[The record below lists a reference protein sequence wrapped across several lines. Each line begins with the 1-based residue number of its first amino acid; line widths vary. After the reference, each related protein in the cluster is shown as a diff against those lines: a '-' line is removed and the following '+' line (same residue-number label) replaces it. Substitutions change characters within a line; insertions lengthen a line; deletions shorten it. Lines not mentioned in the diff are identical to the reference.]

1 MADRFP
7 LIVNATS
14 RKIEELVAGDNLDL
28 TGNGISV
35 SGNTGN
41 TGQYLKVDS
50 GVVTWDNPGDV
61 YTTAVQSLENKTFLT
76 CIIDAA
82 SNILTN
88 IPNSSLAN
96 SSITVNGTQVALG
109 GSVTT
114 ADVDTT
120 YDLAADDGSTS
131 LTKKIQLTDNLGNT
145 DEIIVGVGS
154 PSSVPGGSNALN
166 LEVSRVNNVITFAG
180 TVVDSDTITTL
191 QAATGGQAQ
200 SGAMIFAGTG
210 GATVSQD
217 TGTKTIT
224 INSLND
230 DTITRFRGG
239 SGQVFNS
246 GDYTLLA
253 GSQVTISQAPN
264 PTTSDPEITISSV
277 DTITRVKGGVS
288 GSFQSGDISITGGSN
303 VTVSQVSNTIEIQSQ
318 NDDTITK
325 VASGSE
331 VLASG
336 NFRLKSAGA
345 TTLSQTTNSGTGE
358 IEIEISS
365 ANTDTGAT
373 LSAGEGILLA
383 SSEFSIK
390 NAPNLVDNRVSKWD
404 NTNAQFANS
413 IITDDGSTITINGDF
428 QVTGSNTIINT
439 TTLQVQDNTIEVRT
453 GNSITGGDGGLQV
466 NRTTDAN
473 GAVATFNRLEW
484 YEAGAYWRSFD
495 NGGIAKRLVTENEVQ
510 TLSNKTLN
518 APVMTGPTLGTA
530 TATTIN
536 GLSITATA
544 GSTFA
549 IADLKTVSINN
560 TLTFSGT
567 DGANINFGNGGGAGS
582 SVAFTS
588 NTLGTFAVT
597 TSTQLRGVVSDS
609 TGTGSL
615 VFAQNPVFLNSITT
629 SSNSLNV
636 FNTSVLSLNFAG
648 SATAIEIG
656 ASSGTTS
663 INNSLEVD
671 NNVILGSTIS
681 NTLLVNGVANFD
693 NADILIRNTGGFGI
707 GVGRGGGQVQTNTRV
722 GYATLASNQ
731 SGSQN
736 TAFGYSTL
744 QSVVSGA
751 SNTGVGYRA
760 LGSLDV
766 GSNNNAIGKDSQFN
780 NDTGIGNV
788 SIGNSSLENNTD
800 GDYNVCLGHY
810 AGYAMSGSGNV
821 LIGPATT
828 ENSTSSTYAAAS
840 SSGDN
845 QLVIGS
851 GVGTW
856 ITGNSAFDITLP
868 NDLRV
873 NGTATIDGDLIVQG
887 TTTSVNSNVVTI
899 DDKAIELAAVTNQTF
914 IANYTN
920 GSANI
925 TNINPK
931 FGLIPGMTIT
941 SPAGGATVT
950 GGTYIVTFDGVA
962 GTATLSNAITGATSD
977 STFIATGPTDLG
989 ADGGG
994 IIIKGTPVSGG
1005 GTGDKTIL
1013 YDHSR
1018 TDKYFVST
1026 ENFEIG
1032 TGKKFSIGNQLVL
1045 NSTDLGNSVV
1055 NSSLTSVGTLTSLDV
1070 DGPIVLGGRTIEKV
1084 FSNFSTQFNM
1094 NGSELPIQTA
1104 AANTLVGTTPT
1115 SPINTWDFNT
1125 ADPSGVTLQN
1135 GQSVTISVII
1145 DANTAAI
1152 YGDAC
1157 NVDGVAVS
1165 TGVKWSGGSPP
1176 IATTNTDILTF
1187 IIVKDTSGVTQVFG
1201 QGNTDFS

>member
-61 YTTAVQSLENKTFLT
+61 YTTLVQTIENKTFLT

-82 SNILTN
+82 SNTLTN
-88 IPNSSLAN
+88 IPNSSLSN

-114 ADVDTT
+114 ADIDTT
-120 YDLAADDGSTS
+120 YDLTAADGSTS
-131 LTKKIQLTDNLGNT
+131 LTKKIQLTDSNSNT
-145 DEIIVGVGS
+145 DEVIIGVGS

-166 LEVSRVNNVITFAG
+166 LEVSRVNNIITFAG
-180 TVVDSDTITTL
+180 TVVDSDTITTV

-264 PTTSDPEITISSV
+264 ASTSDPEITISSV
-277 DTITRVKGGVS
+277 DTITRVKGGGS
-288 GSFQSGDISITGGSN
+288 GSFQSGDITITGGSN
-303 VTVSQVSNTIEIQSQ
+303 VTISQVSNTIEVESE

-336 NFRLKSAGA
+336 NFRFKSAGA
-345 TTLSQTTNSGTGE
+345 TTLSQSTNSGTGE

-373 LSAGEGILLA
+373 LAAGEGLLLA
-383 SSEFSIK
+383 SGEFSVK

-413 IITDDGSTITINGDF
+413 IITDDGSTVTINGDF

-466 NRTTDAN
+466 NRTTDVN

-495 NGGIAKRLVTENEVQ
+495 NGGIARRFVTENEVQ
-510 TLSNKTLN
+510 TLSNKTLTT
-518 APVMTGPTLGTA
+518 PTLTGPTLGTA

-536 GLSITATA
+536 GLSITATS
-544 GSTFA
+544 GSA
-549 IADLKTVSINN
+549 IAISDLKTVSINN

-615 VFAQNPVFLNSITT
+615 VFSQNPVFLNSITT

-656 ASSGTTS
+656 SSSGTTS

-671 NNVILGSTIS
+671 NNVTLGSTIS

-751 SNTGVGYRA
+751 SNTGIGHRA
-760 LGSLDV
+760 LANLDV

-788 SIGNSSLENNTD
+788 SIGNSSLENNSD

-851 GVGTW
+851 GIGTW

-873 NGTATIDGDLIVQG
+873 NGTATIDGDLVVQG
-887 TTTSVNSNVVTI
+887 TTTTVNSNVVTI

-914 IANYTN
+914 IANYSN
-920 GSANI
+920 GSATI
-925 TNINPK
+925 TNINPT
-931 FGLIPGMTIT
+931 FGLIPGMSIT

-962 GTATLSNAITGATSD
+962 GTATLSNAVTGATSD
-977 STFIATGPTDLG
+977 ATFIATGPTDLG

-994 IIIKGTPVSGG
+994 IIIKATPVSGG

-1018 TDKYFVST
+1018 TDKYFVCT

-1032 TGKKFSIGNQLVL
+1032 TGKKFSIGNQLVIDA
-1045 NSTDLGNSVV
+1045 TDLGNSVV

-1084 FSNFSTQFNM
+1084 FSNFSTQFSLNA
-1094 NGSELPIQTA
+1094 STISIQTA
-1104 AANTLVGTTPT
+1104 AANTIVGATPT
-1115 SPINTWDFNT
+1115 SAINTWDFST
-1125 ADPSGVTLQN
+1125 ANPSGVTLQN
-1135 GQSVTISVII
+1135 GQSVTISIII

-1165 TGVKWSGGSPP
+1165 TGIKWSGGSPP

>member
-61 YTTAVQSLENKTFLT
+61 YTTAVQSIENKTFLT

-82 SNILTN
+82 SNTLTN

-120 YDLAADDGSTS
+120 YDLAAADGSTS
-131 LTKKIQLTDNLGNT
+131 LTKKIQLTDSNSNT
-145 DEIIVGVGS
+145 DEVIIGVGS

-166 LEVSRVNNVITFAG
+166 LEVSRVNNTITFAG

-253 GSQVTISQAPN
+253 GAQVTISQAPN

-277 DTITRVKGGVS
+277 DTITRVKGGGS
-288 GSFQSGDISITGGSN
+288 GSFQSGDITITGGSN
-303 VTVSQVSNTIEIQSQ
+303 VTISQVSNTIEVESE

-336 NFRLKSAGA
+336 NFRFKSAGA
-345 TTLSQTTNSGTGE
+345 TSLSQSTNSGTGE

-373 LSAGEGILLA
+373 LAAGEGILLA
-383 SSEFSIK
+383 SGEFSVK

-413 IITDDGSTITINGDF
+413 IITDDGSTVTINGDF

-453 GNSITGGDGGLQV
+453 GNSITGGDGGIQV
-466 NRTTDAN
+466 NRTTDVN

-495 NGGIAKRLVTENEVQ
+495 NGGIAKRLVTESEVQ
-510 TLSNKTLN
+510 TLSNKTLT
-518 APVMTGPTLGTA
+518 APTLTGPTLGTA

-536 GLSITATA
+536 GLSITATS
-544 GSTFA
+544 GSTIA

-567 DGANINFGNGGGAGS
+567 DGANVNFGNGGGAGS

-615 VFAQNPVFLNSITT
+615 VFSQNPVFLNSITT

-636 FNTSVLSLNFAG
+636 FNTSVLTLNFAG

-656 ASSGTTS
+656 SSSGTTS

-671 NNVILGSTIS
+671 NNVTLGSTIS

-693 NADILIRNTGGFGI
+693 NADIVIRDTSGFGI

-744 QSVVSGA
+744 QAVVSGA
-751 SNTGVGYRA
+751 SNTGVGHRA
-760 LGSLDV
+760 LANLDV

-788 SIGNSSLENNTD
+788 SIGNSSLENNSD

-821 LIGPATT
+821 LIGPAST

-873 NGTATIDGDLIVQG
+873 NGTATIDGDLVVQG
-887 TTTSVNSNVVTI
+887 TTTTVNSNVVTI

-925 TNINPK
+925 TNINPT

-962 GTATLSNAITGATSD
+962 GTATLSNAVTGATSD
-977 STFIATGPTDLG
+977 ATFIAAGPTDLG

-994 IIIKGTPVSGG
+994 IIIKATPVSGG

-1018 TDKYFVST
+1018 TDKYFVCT
-1026 ENFEIG
+1026 ENFEIS
-1032 TGKKFSIGNQLVL
+1032 TGKKFSIGNQLVID
-1045 NSTDLGNSVV
+1045 STDLGNSIV
-1055 NSSLTSVGTLTSLDV
+1055 NSSLTSVGTLTSLNV

-1084 FSNFSTQFNM
+1084 FSNFSTQFSLNA
-1094 NGSELPIQTA
+1094 STISIQTA
-1104 AANTLVGTTPT
+1104 AANTIVGTTPT
-1115 SPINTWDFNT
+1115 SAINTWDFST

-1135 GQSVTISVII
+1135 GQSVTISIII

-1157 NVDGVAVS
+1157 NVDGVSVS
-1165 TGVKWSGGSPP
+1165 TGIKWSGGSPP